1 MEKKKKNNKEKKW
14 EIEISFKIFNYGSL
28 VLFLICMKNTKS
40 PMFKF
45 LIIFIIFNI
54 VSWFP

>member
-45 LIIFIIFNI
+45 LITFIIFNI
-54 VSWFP
+54 VS